1 MEFCIHKITR
11 TMRRVLFMYP
21 VIFDQI
27 RLIDETIVNELS
39 FELLLLLLL
48 LLMLL
53 PLLDVGGVPIR
64 RDIIEA
70 VLKSR
75 QLGVLMS

>member
-1 MEFCIHKITR
+1 
-11 TMRRVLFMYP
+11 MRRVLFMYP

-64 RDIIEA
+64 RDIMEV